1 MHLEYENGTLR
12 VENAEGLRWQ
22 ITDVEKPRFTFE
34 YDALSV
40 TDARALRRVGPGVQP
55 LNEGELR
62 QVRAFVD
69 QLRPPPWA
77 SLQKQIATDLRAL
90 ARGLI
95 NSVVTQLEYD
105 GLLDVMITGREG
117 STDLYAEE
125 ARRVLTYVDSVWNA
139 YHGLAEQIKN
149 TPKAE
154 LKTVKE
160 YADMMPFPP
169 TIEHFSGAV
178 FPELFNGALGKR

>member
-1 MHLEYENGTLR
+1 MYLEYENGTLR

-22 ITDVEKPRFTFE
+22 LADAQKPTFTFE

-40 TDARALRRVGPGVQP
+40 TDARALRRVGPVVQP

-169 TIEHFSGAV
+169 PVEHFSGGV
-178 FPELFNGALGKR
+178 LEELLHGTPGNR